1 MALADTLKSLREI
14 DFADLTLD
22 NIGTWPTPVK
32 AFAWALAF
40 VAVCVV
46 GYNYDLKEQRQQLEQ
61 TRTTERELRHAYEAK
76 AFQVA
81 NLEALR
87 AQLAEMEEQFGAL
100 LGQLPKDTEVPGL
113 LEDITEKGVDAGLI
127 FSSITLQGERAAE
140 FYKELPIDINVTGS
154 YHDMG
159 AFASGVAGLPRIVTL
174 HDFKIT
180 PGGGANAN
188 TGKLNMQILAKT
200 YRYKGEE

>member
-1 MALADTLKSLREI
+1 MALADSLKSLQEI
-14 DFADLTLD
+14 DFADLTVD
-22 NIGTWPTPVK
+22 NIGSWPMPVK
-32 AFAWALAF
+32 IAAWAIAL
-40 VAVCVV
+40 VAVCFL
-46 GYNYDLKEQRQQLEQ
+46 GYNYHLKEMQAQLDQVRASEQ
-61 TRTTERELRHAYEAK
+61 ELRRQYEAK

-113 LEDITEKGVDAGLI
+113 LEDITEKGVDAGLA
-127 FSSITLQGERAAE
+127 FTSIDLQGERAAE
-140 FYKELPIDINVTGS
+140 FYVELPIDINVTGS

-159 AFASGVAGLPRIVTL
+159 GFASGVASLPRIVTL
-174 HDFKIT
+174 HDFVIK
-180 PGGGANAN
+180 PGTNSAEL
-188 TGKLNMQILAKT
+188 TMQIQAKT